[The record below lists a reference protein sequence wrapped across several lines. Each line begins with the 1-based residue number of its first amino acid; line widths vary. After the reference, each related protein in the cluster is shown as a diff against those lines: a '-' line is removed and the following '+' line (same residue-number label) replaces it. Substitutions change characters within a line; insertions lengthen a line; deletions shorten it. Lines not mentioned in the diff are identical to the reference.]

1 MRGFEEVKVD
11 GLPQLD
17 EWLRQNHAQKESV
30 WLVTA
35 KKSDLQRYIS
45 YSDMVDTLLCWGWID
60 GLARGREDGFKM
72 QLISPRKPKSA
83 WSAINKTKVAELEK
97 AGRIQPPG
105 MRAIEV
111 SRANGMWEFLDD
123 VEALVIPPDL
133 AEALLNSPVAA
144 EFRQALPL
152 SQQKA
157 TLQQLKMVKSPE
169 ARARRIAKLIEAW
182 ANHRRL

>member
-1 MRGFEEVKVD
+1 MRDLEEVRVES
-11 GLPQLD
+11 LTQLAA
-17 EWLRQNHAQKESV
+17 WLRQNHAQKESV

-35 KKSDLQRYIS
+35 KKSDLERYIS
-45 YSDMVDTLLCWGWID
+45 YSDMVDALLCWGWID

-72 QLISPRKPKSA
+72 QLISPRKPKSV
-83 WSAINKTKVAELEK
+83 WSAINKAKVAELEK

-111 SRANGMWEFLDD
+111 SRVNGMWVFLDD

-133 AEALLNSPVAA
+133 AEALAGYPVADK
-144 EFRQALPL
+144 FRQTLTPSL
-152 SQQKA
+152 QKVA
-157 TLQQLKMVKSPE
+157 LQQLKMVKSPE

-182 ANHRRL
+182 SERRRI